1 MSTKFKTGD
10 KVLHNGEEL
19 EVEVSRKNFSNQSI
33 IYKLSN
39 GEQVEEKGLSP
50 VKVNKITR
58 TKRKAPT
65 KDEEL
70 LKERLELLADF
81 QEIIEADEDFN
92 EDEFFKALV
101 KMTKKQFEK
110 FQEDLLEKALE
121 D

>member
-39 GEQVEEKGLSP
+39 GEQVEEKDLNPIKG
-50 VKVNKITR
+50 KITR
-58 TKRKAPT
+58 TKKKPPT

-92 EDEFFKALV
+92 EDEFFKILE